1 MYIKNKESI
10 IYALTPVFIS
20 TILGRALNVKVDCKL
35 ISALHFALSEEL
47 LSKVRINIS
56 QGISDELYEEKKQIN

>member
-10 IYALTPVFIS
+10 ICALNPVFIS

-35 ISALHFALSEEL
+35 ISELHFALSEEI

>member
-35 ISALHFALSEEL
+35 ISALHFALPEEL
-47 LSKVRINIS
+47 LSKVRINLS
-56 QGISDELYEEKKQIN
+56 QETADNLNEEKKQIN